1 MEGPSGTLAVTLLRS
16 FGQCAPAQ
24 QCIDGQMLGSY
35 AYCFGL
41 LPLSPN
47 TSWGEI
53 QRCQDCL
60 ATGIETR
67 TDWAAENGK
76 GSHSFFAL
84 EGDSSLC
91 FSTLKLP
98 EEGEGLVVRVY
109 NISDH
114 AASGTLAFDRPVKR
128 SSADRSKGTA
138 SFRFNNR
145 GAPNKVRACSME
157 NWHGVSTA
165 VISLSSEEGV

>member
-1 MEGPSGTLAVTLLRS
+1 MAFHEVAGLEGPSGTLAVTLLRS

-109 NISDH
+109 NVSDH

-128 SSADRSKGTA
+128 AQLTDLKEQPLSDLTIEGRRIKLELAPWKIGT
-138 SFRFNNR
+138 
-145 GAPNKVRACSME
+145 VL
-157 NWHGVSTA
+157 VQ
-165 VISLSSEEGV
+165 L